1 MCGTVDLL
9 YSFTG
14 TSEIE
19 ITLSDMS
26 IYKQLMFGLWI
37 NDKEHT
43 VFIATAII
51 PRSTFISGNR
61 IVKIFSSNESTWG
74 LVRSIGSNTKLVC
87 NRTSATSDGME
98 IWGVR

>member
-9 YSFTG
+9 YSFKG

-19 ITLSDMS
+19 IPLPDMS

-37 NDKEHT
+37 NDNDNT

-51 PRSTFISGNR
+51 PRSTFISGHR
-61 IVKIFSSNESTWG
+61 VIKMFGGNESTWG
-74 LVRSIGSNTKLVC
+74 LARSIGSNTKLVC
-87 NRTSATSDGME
+87 NRTSTTSDGME
-98 IWGVR
+98 IWGVK